1 MRLFCVQSR
10 GETMDPNWNT
20 IIVAL
25 VSLVGTCI
33 GSWGGARLMTYRIEQ
48 LEKKVN
54 KHNNLIERVYKLEKE
69 FAVHEEDFK
78 NLVDKVCKGA

>member
-1 MRLFCVQSR
+1 MHI
-10 GETMDPNWNT
+10 DWNV

-25 VSLVGTCI
+25 LSLMGTCI
-33 GSWGGARLMTYRIEQ
+33 GSWGGAKLMTYRIEQ

-54 KHNNLIERVYKLEKE
+54 KHNNLIERVYILEKN